1 MNYMA
6 QRRHDADLDFR
17 SEILITELMEQ
28 YENVL
33 NAKSTHPEDISYEK
47 VLLKAISTVIHFN
60 LTQSDFDDWQRSIMG
75 NTHE

>member
-1 MNYMA
+1 MNYIA
-6 QRRHDADLDFR
+6 QRIHDAELDFR

-33 NAKSTHPEDISYEK
+33 NTKSTHPEDIIYEK

-60 LTQSDFDDWQRSIMG
+60 LTQSDFDYWQRSIAG
-75 NTHE
+75 DTHE